1 MQYQCLKTTPFR
13 WLGWKHWNEPA
24 DHYLLTINGSVV
36 SGKVK
41 LTPRDF
47 QALAEYV
54 DAAREQGSNESRS

>member
-1 MQYQCLKTTPFR
+1 MPEDDPVPVVGLEA
-13 WLGWKHWNEPA
+13 LDEPA
-24 DHYLLTINGSVV
+24 DHYLLTVNGSVV